1 MTQKR
6 MEMKQISQEDN
17 NKIYRKSG
25 VSLKTEE
32 QETFNSISS
41 MQLKT

>member
-6 MEMKQISQEDN
+6 MEMKQIYQEDN
-17 NKIYRKSG
+17 NKIDKKLG

-41 MQLKT
+41 M